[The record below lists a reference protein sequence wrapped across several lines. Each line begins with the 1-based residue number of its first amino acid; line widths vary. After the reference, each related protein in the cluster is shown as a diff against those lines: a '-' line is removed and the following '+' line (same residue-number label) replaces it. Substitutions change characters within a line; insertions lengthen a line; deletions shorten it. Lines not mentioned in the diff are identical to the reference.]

1 MDPDA
6 YLCQLANVFNGIS
19 VHSPTIS
26 AIIAIVLAGLLLLV
40 SGFASASEIAFFSLS
55 PSDLNAI
62 DEKKHPSDEKIRK
75 LLDDTERLL
84 ATILITNNF
93 VNVTII
99 MLCNFFFMSVF
110 EFHSPIAEFLILT
123 VILTFLLLLFGE
135 IMPKIYSAQKTLAF
149 CRFSAPGIWMFRSL
163 FYPVASMLVRST
175 SFLNKHFARKNH
187 NISVD
192 ELSHALELTD
202 KAELKEENNILEGII
217 RFGGETAKEVMTS
230 RLDVVDLDIRTPFK
244 DVLQCIIENAYSRI
258 PIYSDNRD
266 NIKGIWM
273 FRSLFY
279 PVASMLV
286 RSTSFLNKHFARK
299 NHNISVDELSHA
311 LELTDK
317 AELKEENNILEGI
330 IRFGGE
336 TAKEVMTSRLDV
348 VDLDIRTPFKDVL
361 QCIIENAYSRIPIYS
376 DNRDNIKGILYIK
389 DLLPHLNKVDF
400 RWQSLIRPAYF
411 VPETK
416 MIDDLLRDFQAN
428 KIHIAIVVDEFG
440 GTSGIVTM
448 EDIIEEI
455 VGEIHDEYDDEERT
469 YAVLNDHT
477 WVFEA
482 KTQLTDFYKIT
493 KVDEEVFDEVAGDSD
508 TLAGLLLEL
517 KGEFPALH
525 EKVTYDHYEFEVLEM
540 DNRRI
545 LKVKFTINTP
555 PSDSDKKD

>member
-6 YLCQLANVFNGIS
+6 YLCQLADVFNGIS

-55 PSDLNAI
+55 PSDLSAI
-62 DEKKHPSDEKIRK
+62 DEKKHPSDEKISK
-75 LLDDTERLL
+75 LLEDTERLL

-202 KAELKEENNILEGII
+202 KEELKEENNILEGII

-258 PIYSDNRD
+258 PIYS
-266 NIKGIWM
+266 
-273 FRSLFY
+273 
-279 PVASMLV
+279 
-286 RSTSFLNKHFARK
+286 
-299 NHNISVDELSHA
+299 E
-311 LELTDK
+311 
-317 AELKEENNILEGI
+317 
-330 IRFGGE
+330 
-336 TAKEVMTSRLDV
+336 
-348 VDLDIRTPFKDVL
+348 
-361 QCIIENAYSRIPIYS
+361 
-376 DNRDNIKGILYIK
+376 NRDNIKGILYIK

-440 GTSGIVTM
+440 GTSGIVSM

>member
-6 YLCQLANVFNGIS
+6 YLCELANVFNGIS

-258 PIYSDNRD
+258 PIYS
-266 NIKGIWM
+266 
-273 FRSLFY
+273 
-279 PVASMLV
+279 
-286 RSTSFLNKHFARK
+286 
-299 NHNISVDELSHA
+299 E
-311 LELTDK
+311 
-317 AELKEENNILEGI
+317 
-330 IRFGGE
+330 
-336 TAKEVMTSRLDV
+336 
-348 VDLDIRTPFKDVL
+348 
-361 QCIIENAYSRIPIYS
+361 
-376 DNRDNIKGILYIK
+376 NRDNIKGILYIK

-545 LKVKFTINTP
+545 LKVKFTINTL

>member
-6 YLCQLANVFNGIS
+6 YSCQLAEVFNGIS
-19 VHSPTIS
+19 VHTPTIS

-110 EFHSPIAEFLILT
+110 EFHSAIAEFLILT

-149 CRFSAPGIWMFRSL
+149 CRFSARGIWMFRSL
-163 FYPVASMLVRST
+163 FYPLASVLVRST

-244 DVLQCIIENAYSRI
+244 DVLKCIVENAYSRI
-258 PIYSDNRD
+258 PIYS
-266 NIKGIWM
+266 
-273 FRSLFY
+273 
-279 PVASMLV
+279 
-286 RSTSFLNKHFARK
+286 
-299 NHNISVDELSHA
+299 E
-311 LELTDK
+311 
-317 AELKEENNILEGI
+317 
-330 IRFGGE
+330 
-336 TAKEVMTSRLDV
+336 
-348 VDLDIRTPFKDVL
+348 
-361 QCIIENAYSRIPIYS
+361 
-376 DNRDNIKGILYIK
+376 NRDNIKGILYIK
-389 DLLPHLNKVDF
+389 DLLPHLNKSEF

-469 YAVLNDHT
+469 YAVLNEHT

-493 KVDEEVFDEVAGDSD
+493 KVDEEAFDEVAGDAD

-517 KGEFPALH
+517 KGEFPSLH
-525 EKVTYDHYEFEVLEM
+525 EKVTYSHYEFEVLEM

-545 LKVKFTINTP
+545 LKVKFTVQP
-555 PSDSDKKD
+555 LSAEADKKN

>member
-6 YLCQLANVFNGIS
+6 FLCQLADVFNGIS
-19 VHSPTIS
+19 VHTPSVS

-55 PSDLNAI
+55 PADLSAI
-62 DEKKHPSDEKIRK
+62 AEKKNPSDEKISR

-99 MLCNFFFMSVF
+99 MLCNFFFMTVF
-110 EFHSPIAEFLILT
+110 EFHSPVAEFLVLT

-149 CRFSAPGIWMFRSL
+149 CRFAAPGITMFRSF
-163 FYPVASMLVRST
+163 FYPLASVLVHST
-175 SFLNKHFARKNH
+175 AFLNKHVTRKNH

-202 KAELKEENNILEGII
+202 KAELKEESNILEGII
-217 RFGGETAKEVMTS
+217 RFGGETVKEVMTS
-230 RLDVVDLDIRTPFK
+230 RLDVVDLEIRTPFK
-244 DVLQCIIENAYSRI
+244 DVLKCIVENVYSRI
-258 PIYSDNRD
+258 PVYAETRD
-266 NIKGIWM
+266 NIKG
-273 FRSLFY
+273 
-279 PVASMLV
+279 V
-286 RSTSFLNKHFARK
+286 
-299 NHNISVDELSHA
+299 
-311 LELTDK
+311 
-317 AELKEENNILEGI
+317 
-330 IRFGGE
+330 
-336 TAKEVMTSRLDV
+336 
-348 VDLDIRTPFKDVL
+348 
-361 QCIIENAYSRIPIYS
+361 
-376 DNRDNIKGILYIK
+376 LYIK
-389 DLLPHLNKVDF
+389 DLLPHLNKGDNF

-455 VGEIHDEYDDEERT
+455 VGEIRDEYDDEERT
-469 YAVLNDHT
+469 YTILNDHT

-482 KTQLTDFYKIT
+482 KTQLTDFYKVTHIDDT
-493 KVDEEVFDEVAGDSD
+493 AFDEVAGDAD
-508 TLAGLLLEL
+508 TVAGLLLEL

-525 EKVTYDHYEFEVLEM
+525 EKVSYERYEFEVLEM

-545 LKVKFTINTP
+545 LKVKFTVNPLTAEAEGNT
-555 PSDSDKKD
+555 